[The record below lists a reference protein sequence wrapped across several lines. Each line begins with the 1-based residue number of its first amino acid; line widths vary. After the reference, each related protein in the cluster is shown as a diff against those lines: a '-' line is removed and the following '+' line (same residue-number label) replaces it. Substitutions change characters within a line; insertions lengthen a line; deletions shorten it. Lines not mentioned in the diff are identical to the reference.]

1 MTNDIEI
8 ELCCFLWAHEGE
20 ALSLS
25 AYEDRVL
32 ALVPAHGGEVIRRA
46 VSDGSNGRPHEVQL
60 FRFPNQTALD
70 AYLAD
75 PARLALANDRDQ
87 AIARTELFPVS
98 LR

>member
-1 MTNDIEI
+1 VTDDGEI
-8 ELCCFLWAHEGE
+8 VLCCLLWARDGE
-20 ALSLS
+20 ASGLS

-32 ALVPAHGGEVIRRA
+32 ALVPNHGGEVIHRA
-46 VSDGSNGRPHEVQL
+46 VSNGVKGRPHEVQL
-60 FRFPNQTALD
+60 YRFPNQTALD
-70 AYLAD
+70 AYIAD